1 MLKVNRFN
9 KTDPYFMLNKDQKN
23 LAQKIVGELNEISE
37 EVDQENFVTNSSM
50 QPSIL
55 PN

>member
-1 MLKVNRFN
+1 
-9 KTDPYFMLNKDQKN
+9 MLNKDQKN
-23 LAQKIVGELNEISE
+23 LAQKIVGELNEIE

-50 QPSIL
+50 QPSVL